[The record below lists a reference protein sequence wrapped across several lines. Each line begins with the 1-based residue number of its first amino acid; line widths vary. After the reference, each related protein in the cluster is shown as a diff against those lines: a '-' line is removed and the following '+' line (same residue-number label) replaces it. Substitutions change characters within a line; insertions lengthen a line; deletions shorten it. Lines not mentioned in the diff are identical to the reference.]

1 MRAARSSLLRTSLPL
16 IALVLATGASGESI
30 GAPQPVP
37 PEPVPGAMT
46 AQADRQ
52 AVCRDRI
59 HMVRQE
65 RGLPMLQRDTASP
78 DEPLL
83 IAAVDKRIDG
93 CSVMV
98 MRNDLSDVR
107 PLPAIDGPGRMMPA
121 R

>member
-1 MRAARSSLLRTSLPL
+1 MRVALPL
-16 IALVLATGASGESI
+16 IALLLTTGASAENI
-30 GAPQPVP
+30 AAPQVVP
-37 PEPVPGAMT
+37 PEPVPGAFA

-52 AVCRDRI
+52 TVCRDRI
-59 HMVRQE
+59 HMVRHE

-78 DEPLL
+78 DEPLF
-83 IAAVDKRIDG
+83 IAAVDKRIEG

-107 PLPAIDGPGRMMPA
+107 PLPEYAGPGRMIPA